1 MNPYSH
7 LASLFLKMVLK
18 CRDIT
23 AFLLGRECETCLSN
37 GSLQI
42 KFEAEQAML
51 LLYFSLTQLYLM
63 VKK

>member
-1 MNPYSH
+1 M
-7 LASLFLKMVLK
+7 FLK

-23 AFLLGRECETCLSN
+23 AFLLGRECKTFLSK

-42 KFEAEQAML
+42 ILEAEQAML

-63 VKK
+63 VEK